1 MIVVKFKDV
10 GRRKK
15 SWTAACS
22 ESEMGYDWLYGQI
35 RRRAG
40 VMSQDIDFIE
50 NIDDEYISIYA
61 GARDNVHTRRSRIL
75 QGRVRRFRNER
86 S

>member
-1 MIVVKFKDV
+1 MIVVTFRKV

-40 VMSQDIDFIE
+40 VMSQDVDFIE
-50 NIDDEYISIYA
+50 NIDDEYVSIFA
-61 GARDNVHTRRSRIL
+61 GAHKIGEYFADAR
-75 QGRVRRFRNER
+75 G
-86 S
+86 